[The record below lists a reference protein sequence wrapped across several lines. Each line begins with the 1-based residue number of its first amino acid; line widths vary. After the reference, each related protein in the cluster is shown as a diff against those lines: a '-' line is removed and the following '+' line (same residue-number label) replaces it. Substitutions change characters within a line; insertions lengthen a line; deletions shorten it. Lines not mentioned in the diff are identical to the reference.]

1 MVSVAAGGGTERI
14 KARILFKVVGAGSGT
29 RARYSSMSFGAALR
43 FAAEPRARAFAF
55 FILGIPPSVFISN
68 LRPGLARRRG
78 VWTSASGLGA
88 CARLHLV
95 ESAASPG
102 LRYGEHDEGEG
113 IPVRPEGR
121 SLVPGHGVAHNAHG
135 KTDEAAHQGVQHGP
149 VGREPRDDVATHN
162 AVDTAIGR
170 CKQEGPLEAR
180 HRPPPSW
187 QH

>member
-1 MVSVAAGGGTERI
+1 
-14 KARILFKVVGAGSGT
+14 
-29 RARYSSMSFGAALR
+29 MSFGEVMR
-43 FAAEPRARAFAF
+43 FAGASRERGCGF

-121 SLVPGHGVAHNAHG
+121 SLVPGHGGAHNAHG
-135 KTDEAAHQGVQHGP
+135 KTDAAGH
-149 VGREPRDDVATHN
+149 T
-162 AVDTAIGR
+162 
-170 CKQEGPLEAR
+170 
-180 HRPPPSW
+180 
-187 QH
+187 